1 MKCSILVLQKEY
13 KKDLENEIKGKG
25 MELSSEVLDIQ
36 RAKRASEMASEVSGF
51 LQQLG
56 MRTFSFFADVTFPKV
71 LYDASHV
78 QTVIKSCLRC
88 FPESRLKIISSSQS
102 FYMLRGKKQSF
113 KRNLYHRQNIPMRF
127 DLVVQKQIKGWMCV
141 WRGRGRCGLGSWQ
154 ERS

>member
-51 LQQLG
+51 VQQLR
-56 MRTFSFFADVTFPKV
+56 MRTFAFFADVTFLKA
-71 LYDASHV
+71 LYDTSHM
-78 QTVIKSCLRC
+78 QTMIKSRLML
-88 FPESRLKIISSSQS
+88 FPESRLKIISSSLS
-102 FYMLRGKKQSF
+102 FYMLQGKKSF

-127 DLVVQKQIKGWMCV
+127 DLVVQKQIKGWVYV
-141 WRGRGRCGLGSWQ
+141 WQGRGRCGLGSWQ